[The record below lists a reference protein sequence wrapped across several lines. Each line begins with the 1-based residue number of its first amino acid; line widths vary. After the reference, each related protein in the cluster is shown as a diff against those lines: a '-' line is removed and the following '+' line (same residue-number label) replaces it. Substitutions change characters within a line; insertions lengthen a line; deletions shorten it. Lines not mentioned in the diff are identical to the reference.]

1 MLFLLFYKIDKI
13 SSQKYKK
20 IKHNL
25 ILNRY
30 FDNIIKSYCTQKKTH
45 LTFFNKKVIIEKET
59 SPNLKKKM
67 KELRYLDK
75 YFIKYKFSFSLGI
88 LITIIAQIFSLFTP
102 KLISSSLE
110 AIEKFDK
117 LSSVEKSSTM
127 VIGQYREEL
136 IHNVLLIIATTIIA
150 GFLTFLMRQTL
161 IVMSRHIE
169 FDLKNEVFRQY
180 ENLSQNFYKQ
190 NRTGDLMNRI
200 SEDVSK
206 VRMYVGPAVMYT
218 INTFIRF
225 AIVIAYMYNVS
236 PRLTLYTL
244 LPLPILS
251 YAIFKLSS
259 EINIRSTVFQQYLS
273 KVSSFTQE
281 IFSGI
286 RVIKAYSL
294 ENQQQN
300 NLISLAEESKS
311 KSLSLARVQSLF
323 GPLMLA
329 LIGISNLVLI
339 YFGGMLY
346 INGTIKSIGTIAEFI
361 LYVNMLTWPVASL
374 GWVSSMV
381 QEAEASQKRLN
392 EFLKIVPDI
401 QNNNPSSSTVDG
413 TISFEN
419 VSYTYEDTNIEALK
433 NISFTVKKGETLAI
447 LGKTGSG
454 KSTLLSL
461 ISRMY
466 DVTEGQ
472 VKIDGKEI
480 SQLNLFDLR
489 NSIGIVP
496 QDAFLFS
503 DSIKNNIKFGKENA
517 TDDEVIAAAK
527 SAVVHDNI
535 EGFNKGYDTILGER
549 GITLSGGQK
558 QRVSIARAI
567 IKKPEIL
574 LFDDCLSA
582 VDTETEE
589 AILNNLFEICKDKTT
604 IIVSH
609 RVSSAKNADKIII
622 LENGKIIQQ
631 GFHNQLINENGYYS
645 ALYLKQ
651 LSEKELL

>member
-1 MLFLLFYKIDKI
+1 
-13 SSQKYKK
+13 
-20 IKHNL
+20 
-25 ILNRY
+25 
-30 FDNIIKSYCTQKKTH
+30 
-45 LTFFNKKVIIEKET
+45 
-59 SPNLKKKM
+59 M
-67 KELRYLDK
+67 KELLYLNK
-75 YFIKYKFSFSLGI
+75 YFIKYKYRFILGI
-88 LITIIAQIFSLFTP
+88 IFTIVAQIFMLFTP
-102 KLISSSLE
+102 KLISKSFAS
-110 AIEKFDK
+110 IETFAKNEGV
-117 LSSVEKSSTM
+117 SHS
-127 VIGQYREEL
+127 IIRGEL
-136 IHNVLLIIATTIIA
+136 INNILLIIATTIIA

-161 IVMSRHIE
+161 IVMSRHVE
-169 FDLKNEVFRQY
+169 FDLKNEIFKQY
-180 ENLSQNFYKQ
+180 ENLSQNFYKK

-218 INTFIRF
+218 INTIIRF
-225 AIVIAYMYNVS
+225 AIVIIFMYRVS
-236 PRLTLYTL
+236 PLLTLYTL

-251 YAIFKLSS
+251 YAIFKLST
-259 EINIRSTVFQQYLS
+259 EINIRSTTFQQFLS

-294 ENQQQN
+294 ENQHQDN
-300 NLISLAEESKS
+300 MYTLALESKS
-311 KSLSLARVQSLF
+311 KSLDLAKVQSLF

-329 LIGISNLVLI
+329 LIGISNLVVI
-339 YFGGMLY
+339 YFGGLMY
-346 INGTIKSIGTIAEFI
+346 IDGTIKSIGTIAEFI

-392 EFLKIVPDI
+392 EFLKIKPEI
-401 QNNNPSSSTVDG
+401 KNNNPEKSIIEG
-413 TISFEN
+413 AIAFEN
-419 VSYTYEDTNIEALK
+419 VSYTYEDTNITALK
-433 NISFTVKKGETLAI
+433 NISFTVNKGETLAI

-454 KSTLLSL
+454 KSTILSL

-466 DVTEGQ
+466 DVTNGA
-472 VKIDGKEI
+472 VKIDQKEI
-480 SQLNLFDLR
+480 SRLNLFDLR

-503 DSIKNNIKFGKENA
+503 DSIKNNIKFGKEDA
-517 TDDEVIAAAK
+517 EIEEVMAAAK
-527 SAVVHDNI
+527 NAVVHNNI
-535 EGFNKGYDTILGER
+535 MGFNKQYETILGER

-567 IKKPEIL
+567 IKNPPIL

-589 AILNNLFEICKDKTT
+589 AILNNLNAICRDKTT

-622 LENGKIIQQ
+622 LEDGKIIQQ
-631 GFHNQLINENGYYS
+631 GSHNQLINQEGYYAS
-645 ALYLKQ
+645 LYLKQ

>member
-1 MLFLLFYKIDKI
+1 
-13 SSQKYKK
+13 
-20 IKHNL
+20 
-25 ILNRY
+25 
-30 FDNIIKSYCTQKKTH
+30 
-45 LTFFNKKVIIEKET
+45 
-59 SPNLKKKM
+59 M
-67 KELRYLDK
+67 KELRYLNK
-75 YFIKYKFSFSLGI
+75 YFVKYKYSFLLGI
-88 LITIIAQIFSLFTP
+88 IFTIIAQIFMLFTP
-102 KLISSSLE
+102 KLISKSFKVIE
-110 AIEKFDK
+110 AFAKDK
-117 LSSVEKSSTM
+117 TVSKAVIHQELLSN
-127 VIGQYREEL
+127 I
-136 IHNVLLIIATTIIA
+136 LLVIATTIIA
-150 GFLTFLMRQTL
+150 GLLTFLMRQTL

-218 INTFIRF
+218 INTVIRF
-225 AIVIAYMYNVS
+225 AIVIVYMYNVS
-236 PRLTLYTL
+236 PILTLYTL

-259 EINIRSTVFQQYLS
+259 EINIRSTIFQQYLS
-273 KVSSFTQE
+273 KISSFSQE

-300 NLISLAEESKS
+300 NMVTLANESKS
-311 KSLSLARVQSLF
+311 KSLNLAKVQSLF

-329 LIGISNLVLI
+329 LIGISNLVVI
-339 YFGGMLY
+339 YFGGLMY

-392 EFLKIVPDI
+392 EFLKIEPEI
-401 QNNNPSSSTVDG
+401 KNKNQNKSVIEGS
-413 TISFEN
+413 ISFEN
-419 VSYTYEDTNIEALK
+419 VSYTYEDTNITALQ

-454 KSTLLSL
+454 KSTILSL

-466 DVTEGQ
+466 DVTEG
-472 VKIDGKEI
+472 KITIDGNEI
-480 SQLNLFDLR
+480 SAVNLFDLR

-503 DSIKNNIKFGKENA
+503 DSIKNNIMFGKDNA
-517 TDDEVIAAAK
+517 TTQEVEAAAK

-535 EGFNKGYDTILGER
+535 MGFNKQYETILGER

-567 IKKPEIL
+567 IKNPPIL

-589 AILNNLFEICKDKTT
+589 TILNNLFDICKDKTT

-609 RVSSAKNADKIII
+609 RVSSAKNADRIII
-622 LENGKIIQQ
+622 IENGQIIQQ
-631 GFHNQLINENGYYS
+631 GSHNQLINQEGYYA

-651 LSEKELL
+651 LSEKEML

>member
-1 MLFLLFYKIDKI
+1 
-13 SSQKYKK
+13 
-20 IKHNL
+20 
-25 ILNRY
+25 
-30 FDNIIKSYCTQKKTH
+30 
-45 LTFFNKKVIIEKET
+45 
-59 SPNLKKKM
+59 M
-67 KELRYLDK
+67 KELQYLNK
-75 YFIKYKFSFSLGI
+75 YFVKYKYSFLLGI
-88 LITIIAQIFSLFTP
+88 VFTIIAQIFMLFTP
-102 KLISSSLE
+102 KLISKSFK
-110 AIEKFDK
+110 AIEAFAKDK
-117 LSSVEKSSTM
+117 TIAKSV
-127 VIGQYREEL
+127 IQDEL
-136 IHNVLLIIATTIIA
+136 VSNILLIIATTIIA

-180 ENLSQNFYKQ
+180 ENLPQNFYKQ

-218 INTFIRF
+218 INTVIRF
-225 AIVIAYMYNVS
+225 TIVIVYMYNVS

-251 YAIFKLSS
+251 YAIFKLST
-259 EINIRSTVFQQYLS
+259 EINIRSTIFQQYLS
-273 KVSSFTQE
+273 KVSSFSQE

-294 ENQQQN
+294 ENQHQDN
-300 NLISLAEESKS
+300 MVNLAKESKS
-311 KSLSLARVQSLF
+311 KSLNLAKVQSLF

-329 LIGISNLVLI
+329 LIGISNLVVI
-339 YFGGMLY
+339 YFGGLMY
-346 INGTIKSIGTIAEFI
+346 IAGTIKNIGTIAEFI
-361 LYVNMLTWPVASL
+361 LYVNMLTWPVATL
-374 GWVSSMV
+374 GWVSSIV

-392 EFLKIVPDI
+392 EFLKVEPEIK
-401 QNNNPSSSTVDG
+401 NNNENKSVIDG
-413 TISFEN
+413 SLSFEN
-419 VSYTYEDTNIEALK
+419 VSYTYEDTNITALK
-433 NISFTVKKGETLAI
+433 GISFTVKRGETLAI

-454 KSTLLSL
+454 KSTILSL

-466 DVTEGQ
+466 DVS
-472 VKIDGKEI
+472 DGKITIDDSEI
-480 SQLNLFDLR
+480 STINLFDLR
-489 NSIGIVP
+489 NNIGIVP

-503 DSIKNNIKFGKENA
+503 DSIRNNIMFGKENA
-517 TDDEVIAAAK
+517 TDEEVK
-527 SAVVHDNI
+527 SAAVSAAVHDNI
-535 EGFNKGYDTILGER
+535 MGFNKQYETVLGER

-567 IKKPEIL
+567 IKNPPIL

-582 VDTETEE
+582 VDTQTEE
-589 AILNNLFEICKDKTT
+589 TILNNLQEICKDKTT

-622 LENGKIIQQ
+622 IENGHIVQQ
-631 GFHNQLINENGYYS
+631 GSHNQLINQEGYYS

-651 LSEKELL
+651 LSEKEMQ

>member
-1 MLFLLFYKIDKI
+1 
-13 SSQKYKK
+13 
-20 IKHNL
+20 
-25 ILNRY
+25 
-30 FDNIIKSYCTQKKTH
+30 
-45 LTFFNKKVIIEKET
+45 
-59 SPNLKKKM
+59 M
-67 KELRYLDK
+67 KELSYLNK
-75 YFIKYKFSFSLGI
+75 YFIKYKYSFSLGI

-102 KLISSSLE
+102 KLISKSLN

-117 LSSVEKSSTM
+117 LPKTDQTSQAIIDT
-127 VIGQYREEL
+127 YRDGL
-136 IHNVLLIIATTIIA
+136 IHNVLLIIATTIVA

-169 FDLKNEVFRQY
+169 FDLKNEVFKQY

-225 AIVIAYMYNVS
+225 AIVIIYMYNVS
-236 PRLTLYTL
+236 PLLTLYTI

-251 YAIFKLSS
+251 YCIFKLSS
-259 EINIRSTVFQQYLS
+259 EINKRSTTFQQYLS
-273 KVSSFTQE
+273 KVSSFSQE

-294 ENQQQN
+294 ENQHQN
-300 NLISLAEESKS
+300 NMVALADESKK
-311 KSLSLARVQSLF
+311 KSLDLAKVQSLF
-323 GPLMLA
+323 GPLMIA
-329 LIGISNLVLI
+329 LIGISNLVVI
-339 YFGGMLY
+339 YFGGVMY
-346 INGTIKSIGTIAEFI
+346 INGTIPNIGTIAEFI

-392 EFLKIVPDI
+392 EFLKIEPEIKNENENSSDI
-401 QNNNPSSSTVDG
+401 QGS
-413 TISFEN
+413 ISFEN
-419 VSYTYEDTNIEALK
+419 VSYTYQDTNIEALK
-433 NISFTVKKGETLAI
+433 NVTFTVKKGETLAI

-454 KSTLLSL
+454 KSTILSL
-461 ISRMY
+461 ISRLY
-466 DVTEGQ
+466 DVT
-472 VKIDGKEI
+472 DGKITIDQNEI
-480 SQLNLFDLR
+480 STLNLNDLR
-489 NSIGIVP
+489 NNIGIVP

-503 DSIKNNIKFGKENA
+503 DTIKNNIKFGNQNA
-517 TDDEVIAAAK
+517 SDEEVIEAAK
-527 SAVVHDNI
+527 NAVVHDNI
-535 EGFNKGYDTILGER
+535 IAFNKQYDTILGER

-567 IKKPEIL
+567 IKNPAIL

-589 AILNNLFEICKDKTT
+589 TILNNLFEICKDKTT

-622 LENGKIIQQ
+622 LEDGRIIQQ
-631 GFHNQLINENGYYS
+631 GSHNQLINQEGYYS
-645 ALYLKQ
+645 SLYLKQ

>member
-1 MLFLLFYKIDKI
+1 
-13 SSQKYKK
+13 
-20 IKHNL
+20 
-25 ILNRY
+25 
-30 FDNIIKSYCTQKKTH
+30 
-45 LTFFNKKVIIEKET
+45 
-59 SPNLKKKM
+59 M
-67 KELRYLDK
+67 KELRYLNK
-75 YFIKYKFSFSLGI
+75 YFVKYKYSFSLGI
-88 LITIIAQIFSLFTP
+88 IFTIIAQIFSLFTP
-102 KLISSSLE
+102 KLISESFK
-110 AIEKFDK
+110 AIESFSKDK
-117 LSSVEKSSTM
+117 NIAISV
-127 VIGQYREEL
+127 IREEL
-136 IHNVLLIIATTIIA
+136 ISNILLIIATTIIA
-150 GFLTFLMRQTL
+150 GCLTFLMRQTL

-225 AIVIAYMYNVS
+225 TIVIVYMYNVS
-236 PRLTLYTL
+236 PRLTLYTI

-251 YAIFKLSS
+251 YCIFKLSS
-259 EINIRSTVFQQYLS
+259 EINKRSTIFQQYLS
-273 KVSSFTQE
+273 KVSSFSQE

-294 ENQQQN
+294 EDQHQN
-300 NLISLAEESKS
+300 NMVNLANESKS
-311 KSLSLARVQSLF
+311 KSLNLAKVQSLF

-329 LIGISNLVLI
+329 LIGISNLVVI
-339 YFGGMLY
+339 YFGGLMY
-346 INGTIKSIGTIAEFI
+346 IDGTIKSIGTIAEFI

-392 EFLKIVPDI
+392 EFLKIEPEI
-401 QNNNPSSSTVDG
+401 KNNNPNKSVIEG

-433 NISFTVKKGETLAI
+433 NVTFTVKKGETLAI

-454 KSTLLSL
+454 KSTISSL
-461 ISRMY
+461 ISRLY
-466 DVTEGQ
+466 DVTGG
-472 VKIDGKEI
+472 KINIDGNEI
-480 SQLNLFDLR
+480 STVNLYDLR

-517 TDDEVIAAAK
+517 TDEEVILAAK
-527 SAVVHDNI
+527 NAVVHDNI
-535 EGFNKGYDTILGER
+535 IGFNKQYDTILGER

-567 IKKPEIL
+567 IKNPPIL

-589 AILNNLFEICKDKTT
+589 AILNNLSEICKDKTT

-609 RVSSAKNADKIII
+609 RVSSAKNADNIII
-622 LENGKIIQQ
+622 LEDGKIIQQ
-631 GFHNQLINENGYYS
+631 GSHNQLINQEGYYAS
-645 ALYLKQ
+645 LYLKQ

>member
-1 MLFLLFYKIDKI
+1 
-13 SSQKYKK
+13 
-20 IKHNL
+20 
-25 ILNRY
+25 
-30 FDNIIKSYCTQKKTH
+30 
-45 LTFFNKKVIIEKET
+45 
-59 SPNLKKKM
+59 M
-67 KELRYLDK
+67 KELQYLNK
-75 YFIKYKFSFSLGI
+75 YFVKYKYSFLLGI
-88 LITIIAQIFSLFTP
+88 VITIVAQIFSLFTP
-102 KLISSSLE
+102 KLISKSFTI
-110 AIEKFDK
+110 IESFAKDK
-117 LSSVEKSSTM
+117 SVAKD
-127 VIGQYREEL
+127 VIQQEL
-136 IHNVLLIIATTIIA
+136 ISNILLIIATTIIA

-180 ENLSQNFYKQ
+180 ENLSQNFYKK

-218 INTFIRF
+218 INTVIRF
-225 AIVIAYMYNVS
+225 AIVIVYMFNVS

-251 YAIFKLSS
+251 YAIFKISS
-259 EINIRSTVFQQYLS
+259 EINKRSTIFQQYLS

-294 ENQQQN
+294 EEQHQN
-300 NLISLAEESKS
+300 NMIALSDESKS
-311 KSLSLARVQSLF
+311 KSLSLAKIQALF

-329 LIGISNLVLI
+329 LIGISNLVVI
-339 YFGGMLY
+339 YFGGLMY

-381 QEAEASQKRLN
+381 QEAEASQKRIN
-392 EFLKIVPDI
+392 EFLKIVPEI
-401 QNNNPSSSTVDG
+401 QNNNPEKSIIEG
-413 TISFEN
+413 AISFEN
-419 VSYTYEDTNIEALK
+419 VSYTYEDTNITALQ
-433 NISFTVKKGETLAI
+433 NVSFTVHEGETLAI

-454 KSTLLSL
+454 KSTIISL
-461 ISRMY
+461 ISRLY

-472 VKIDGKEI
+472 ITIDEKEI
-480 SQLNLFDLR
+480 SKVNLYDLR
-489 NSIGIVP
+489 NNIGIVP

-503 DSIKNNIKFGKENA
+503 DTIKNNIKFGKEDA
-517 TDDEVIAAAK
+517 TDEEVEAAAK

-535 EGFNKGYDTILGER
+535 IGFNKQYETTLGER

-567 IKKPEIL
+567 IKSPKIL

-589 AILNNLFEICKDKTT
+589 AILNNLQEICKDKTT

-609 RVSSAKNADKIII
+609 RVSSAKNADRIII
-622 LENGKIIQQ
+622 LDEGRIIEQ
-631 GFHNQLINENGYYS
+631 GSHNQLINQEGYYA

-651 LSEKELL
+651 LSEKELQ